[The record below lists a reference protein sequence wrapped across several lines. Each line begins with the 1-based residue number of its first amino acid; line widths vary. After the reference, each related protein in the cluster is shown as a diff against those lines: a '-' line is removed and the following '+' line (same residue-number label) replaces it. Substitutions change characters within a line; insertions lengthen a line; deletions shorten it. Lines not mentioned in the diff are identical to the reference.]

1 MEAHKP
7 KYLIM
12 YNKVSHFS
20 EKNDEQVGLSS
31 PESTHVDCP
40 TMDDRCE
47 SSLKSSGRLNR
58 ETNVFIKFNEKQN
71 YNGTYTPVNTLQEA
85 AKFIGLTIEMDEE
98 QSYVVSLKTNNNGN
112 EFIAAYCSIEKN
124 KCNGYSL
131 EEVEQE
137 VYTEEFFKNKLTYKN
152 LNFYKSINTK

>member
-12 YNKVSHFS
+12 
-20 EKNDEQVGLSS
+20 
-31 PESTHVDCP
+31 
-40 TMDDRCE
+40 
-47 SSLKSSGRLNR
+47 
-58 ETNVFIKFNEKQN
+58 

-124 KCNGYSL
+124 KRNGYSL